1 MEYLLIKRRTF
12 FLYVILWLTLL
23 FKPMAAQAL
32 LLGETLSVGIINC
45 YPGWVL
51 CYTPI
56 YGSFVVDGVSG
67 VSFGPGMRVTA
78 NDTQIIFEGK
88 KGFTPPY
95 SNSGEVPIVAY
106 VGNPN
111 RPVISKIT
119 SFRTGGGSSFC
130 GFLGGTGSFY
140 NHFRSYAGGVYGDR
154 LIFIAQV
161 IPACPFQ
168 FDETV
173 TIELQPLVTESV
185 SLGLSKISPTSLTVG
200 KADDYYLNVVNN
212 GDKTS
217 EATVLVTDQLPANL
231 QFNRAEALSGNLAG
245 VGCTGAGQTQTC
257 KLNIPGGL
265 APGAQALFSLNVT
278 PLAASAGVSVINRA
292 YVDPTGSNASPP
304 ALYPANCTG
313 TDTPVAGC
321 ATSQPRTVI
330 SQPWLNLSK
339 GNPVKSVVGQPFSYQ
354 FMLRNQ
360 GGAATGTS
368 LIFYDQ
374 LPPNLQYNGAAVVG
388 GGTVNASSLSCT
400 ASGTPTSGQSL
411 KCSLTLPG
419 GGLPPQG
426 STAFTINTS
435 PLLAAGGGAL
445 VNRAVID
452 PSGANAVL
460 DPAQCTDNGQP
471 LPGCAVTPAL
481 VPGLDGVSLGLS
493 KLSPP
498 SLQTAQMG
506 SYVLTVRNT
515 GANPSSTTLVF
526 WDQLPPYVQYNS
538 LAPAG
543 GNVLATGASCTSS
556 GTLAA
561 GLLLTCTVQ
570 LPYGLPAQ
578 IGTTAVQLN
587 ITPTQPLAG
596 QTIINRAAIDPQG
609 ASTLVPPAN
618 CSSDGVPYAGCAV
631 AAPVRVTASAPN
643 LSLSKE
649 NPPTLSMGV
658 TSEYRF
664 TLRNAGPG
672 ATDTQIVLDDVM
684 YSDIS
689 WTATTPL
696 AGGSVM
702 AQSVSCSFVANLSGG
717 LTRRSCVLTLPPGGL
732 PAGGSVKFSASV
744 FPLGPAMRLVDVV
757 NKARVDP
764 TGQSQPVQAADCVS
778 DNNPAGCAVTPSLPV
793 LSGASLIYLAKTNP
807 PQLVAAKAAAY
818 NLLLTNMGLSDTP
831 TSLVVYDQL
840 PPNVAYTSAAVN
852 SLGTI
857 RPTAVS
863 CSVASGTVTLGQL
876 MKCTLTLPT
885 RGIPQY
891 GSAGFTL
898 NVTPNAASSGRMVY
912 NTAATPSDAV
922 TTALDPSSLCAAT
935 DEPIGCAIA
944 PPMVVDGG
952 TLKLVVNRTGGGP
965 APADI
970 TFYGSVVQLSFN
982 ETLTTP
988 GAGSTVSSDLIPFAG
1003 VNLPLAFIYTLPSG
1017 AWSVS
1022 AASCVDTNA
1031 SASGNGSQTFNASS
1045 LNQGSLVFPGLTM
1058 RKSAM
1063 LECTISVTGPLP
1075 RLALSKSNPGSL
1087 AVGMA
1092 SSYGLSLNNTG
1103 TLASGTSLAFSD
1115 QLPPNTAFNGVVPGR
1130 GGSVTP
1136 AGAGCTSS
1144 GTLANGLLLNCT
1156 VTLPPGGI
1164 PAGGSAEVQLSV
1176 VPQAGAAGQTLVN
1189 KAAIDPTGN
1198 NGAVNPGTC
1207 TANGSPEGCSV
1218 TPGLVVQGSSLMISV
1233 VSSTPGN
1240 YVFSGN
1246 NGWATQTLNVPASS
1260 QVAVGSPQAL
1270 SASVP
1275 TTVQFSGPS
1284 NNLFISSVAC
1294 NGMGSGAT
1302 AGQVSFNRNS
1312 FTLDANATARGN
1324 AVSCLVRMGLGYRLS
1339 LSKVSSGGVG
1349 SFTFSGNGGW
1359 TSQTLSPSTAG
1370 TPVSGATQL
1379 LSSAGTALRLN
1390 EAAPPGWLL
1399 SSVSCRDS
1407 NASQSGNPG
1416 TALAGRLLDGNSFE
1430 LGADITRPDA
1440 VLQCTVQNTWSPA
1453 TVQGRVF
1460 IDNGVGGGVAHDGVM
1475 NGAEKG
1481 QGGVSVSLGN
1491 CAGTVYASA
1500 LTDAA
1505 GVFSL
1510 NTSTAPAGPVCL
1522 TQERNPALYD
1532 SVSYQGGTAQ
1542 ASYDFS
1548 SGALRFNLASGTRY
1562 SGLAFGNVPLGVLT
1576 GEGSQQV
1583 VPGQSAVYAH
1593 TYTAGTSA
1601 IVSLVT
1607 VDTPSQT
1614 GQTWRSVVYFD
1625 QNCNAQLDSSDTAL
1639 GPDQALR
1646 VAAGQ
1651 QLCVLVRVFSPDKAQ
1666 AGSSNRTELLAF
1678 ASYQPM
1684 PAIGTGTG
1692 HSLKTDLTTVSTTGA
1707 ALVLL
1712 KQVRKVGSC
1721 PSTAADQLAFGLN
1734 NQAAPGDFVEYLLT
1748 YSNNSAAP
1756 LSRILIQ
1763 DGVPAYTE
1771 FRSAVCGS
1779 PLPAGLQG
1787 CSVTQQPAPGGIGPL
1802 QWTLKDAASG
1812 PVMGLQPGGQG
1823 TVGYCVQV
1831 QQ

>member
-1 MEYLLIKRRTF
+1 MEYLLIKRRKF

-45 YPGWVL
+45 YRTSAL

-95 SNSGEVPIVAY
+95 SDSGEVPIVVY
-106 VGNPN
+106 DGNPN

-130 GFLGGTGSFY
+130 GFLGGTGSFN
-140 NHFRSYAGGVYGDR
+140 NHYRTYAGGVYGDR

-168 FDETV
+168 FDQTV
-173 TIELQPLVTESV
+173 TIELQPLVTEFV
-185 SLGLSKISPTSLTVG
+185 SLGLSKISPASLTVG
-200 KADDYYLNVVNN
+200 KADDYFLNVVNK
-212 GDKTS
+212 GDKAS
-217 EATVLVTDQLPANL
+217 EATVVVTDQLPAHL
-231 QFNRAEALSGNLAG
+231 QFNRAQAFSGNLAG
-245 VGCTGAGQTQTC
+245 VVCSAAGQTQTC
-257 KLNIPGGL
+257 TLNIPGGL

-278 PLAASAGVSVINRA
+278 PLAASAGASVTNRA

-304 ALYPANCTG
+304 ALYPAGCTG

-321 ATSQPRTVI
+321 AVSQARTVI
-330 SQPWLNLSK
+330 SQPVLSLSK
-339 GNPVKSVVGQPFSYQ
+339 ANPTKAVVGQTFNYQ
-354 FMLRNQ
+354 FLLRNQ
-360 GGAATGTS
+360 GAAATGTS
-368 LIFYDQ
+368 LVFYDQ
-374 LPPNLQYNGAAVVG
+374 LPPNLQYNGAAVAG
-388 GGTVNASSLSCT
+388 GGTVNASSLNCT
-400 ASGTPTSGQSL
+400 ANGAPTSGQSL

-426 STAFTINTS
+426 STAFTINTM

-471 LPGCAVTPAL
+471 LAGCAITPAL

-493 KLSPP
+493 KLSPL

-543 GNVLATGASCTSS
+543 GNVLATGASCNSS

-596 QTIINRAAIDPQG
+596 QSITNRAAIDPQG

-618 CSSDGVPYAGCAV
+618 CSADGVPYAGCAV

-649 NPPTLSMGV
+649 NPLTLTIGA
-658 TSEYRF
+658 TSDYRF
-664 TLRNAGPG
+664 TVRNAGPG
-672 ATDTQIVLDDVM
+672 ATDTQIVVDDVM
-684 YSDIS
+684 PSPFIWS
-689 WTATTPL
+689 NEGPL
-696 AGGSVM
+696 AGGTVM
-702 AQSVSCSFVANLSGG
+702 AQSLSCSVVGTPSGG

-744 FPLGPAMRLVDVV
+744 FPMVGASGLNVV
-757 NKARVDP
+757 NKARIDA
-764 TGQSQPVQAADCVS
+764 TGQPQPVQASACVS
-778 DNNPAGCAVTPSLPV
+778 DNNPAGCAVTPGLPV
-793 LSGASLIYLAKTNP
+793 LSGASLIYLAKSNP
-807 PQLVAAKAAAY
+807 PQLVATKVAAY
-818 NLLLTNMGLSDTP
+818 NLLLTNLGLSDTP

-852 SLGTI
+852 SLGTV

-863 CSVASGTVTLGQL
+863 CSVASGTVPLGQL
-876 MKCTLTLPT
+876 MKCTLTLPA

-891 GSAGFTL
+891 SSAGFSL
-898 NVTPNAASSGRMVY
+898 NVTPNSNSSGRPVY

-935 DEPIGCAIA
+935 DEPIGCAIT

-965 APADI
+965 APADVI
-970 TFYGSVVQLSFN
+970 FSGSTAQLSFS
-982 ETLTTP
+982 ETLTLP

-1003 VNLPLAFIYTLPSG
+1003 VNLTLAFIYTLPPGS
-1017 AWSVS
+1017 WNVS

-1031 SASGNGSQTFNASS
+1031 AASGNGSQTFNASS
-1045 LNQGSLVFPGLTM
+1045 LNQGSLVFPGLM
-1058 RKSAM
+1058 MKKSAI
-1063 LECTISVTGPLP
+1063 LVCSISVTGPLP
-1075 RLALSKSNPGSL
+1075 RLALNKSNPSSL

-1103 TLASGTSLAFSD
+1103 TLASNTSLAFSD

-1136 AGAGCTSS
+1136 AGVGCASS
-1144 GTLANGLLLNCT
+1144 GAPATGLLLNCT

-1176 VPQAGAAGQTLVN
+1176 LPLAGAAGQTLVN
-1189 KAAIDPTGN
+1189 KAAVDPTGS
-1198 NGAVNPGTC
+1198 NGAVNPGAC

-1218 TPGLVVQGSSLMISV
+1218 TPGLAVQGSSLMISV

-1275 TTVQFSGPS
+1275 TTMQFSGPS
-1284 NNLFISSVAC
+1284 NNLLISSVAC
-1294 NGMGSGAT
+1294 NGMGSGAS

-1324 AVSCLVRMGLGYRLS
+1324 AVSCLVRMGLGYSLS

-1359 TSQTLSPSTAG
+1359 ASQTLSPTTAG
-1370 TPVSGATQL
+1370 TPVSGTTQFL
-1379 LSSAGTALRLN
+1379 PTASTALRLN

-1440 VLQCTVQNTWSPA
+1440 VLQCTVLNTWSAA
-1453 TVQGRVF
+1453 TVQGQVF

-1548 SGALRFNLASGTRY
+1548 NGTLRFNLASGTRY
-1562 SGLAFGNVPLGVLT
+1562 SGLALGNVPLGVLT

-1583 VPGQSAVYAH
+1583 PPGQAAVYAH

-1614 GQTWRSVVYFD
+1614 GQPWRSVVYFD
-1625 QNCNAQLDSSDTAL
+1625 QNCNAQLDSGDTAL

-1651 QLCVLVRVFSPDKAQ
+1651 QLCVLVRVFSPDKAT

-1692 HSLKTDLTTVSTTGA
+1692 HSVKTDLTTVSTTGA

-1721 PSTAADQLAFGLN
+1721 PSTAVDQLAFALN
-1734 NQAAPGDFVEYLLT
+1734 NQAAPGDFVEYQLS
-1748 YSNNSAAP
+1748 YSNLSAAP
-1756 LSRILIQ
+1756 LKRILIQ

-1771 FRSAVCGS
+1771 FRSADCGS
-1779 PLPAGLQG
+1779 GLPTGLQS
-1787 CSVTQQPAPGGIGPL
+1787 CSVTQKPAVGAGGAL
-1802 QWTLKDAASG
+1802 QWTLNDAASG
-1812 PVMGLQPGGQG
+1812 PVVGLQPGGRG